1 MSITLSRAEVR
12 QASKQLAKR
21 RRRGF
26 RSWWRRMREL
36 REESRQYPG
45 PRGWR
50 GRGTGRAVAVEPSVE
65 VLGTTVQV
73 CGYWPF
79 AAGSVAP
86 LVGAPLGLHLTRGFP
101 VCADPISYF
110 LADLILNPSLFILGR
125 PGLGKSTVIRRILAV
140 YEAWGYLPL
149 VLGDLKPDHVDLIR
163 AQGGLVVEVGPGRNA
178 VNPLDRGPLTPLLD
192 QLPEK
197 ERLTALEDLRQFQR
211 SSAMALLQ
219 QAGRRPLT
227 PNEET
232 VVSRAL
238 RIVSEQLD
246 REPVFDDLLKLLVD
260 NDEEIVKAA
269 DAYGQPD
276 GVFRER
282 TQHLR
287 DVLQKLGRDGPY
299 GDTFSR
305 QTSEPITLDRPF
317 AFDLSA
323 IEQSDKDL
331 QAAVQVTCWA
341 YGSSAVSAARRL
353 AGAGIIPERH
363 HVLVMDE
370 MWRMLKSDPK
380 LVHFVDDISRLNR
393 TIGNAQIMCTHTM
406 GDLKLSDANDT
417 EVAWG
422 LVERAGMLI
431 LGGLANKEMG
441 NLATVFAL
449 SKTEADMI
457 TSWSSEATVNP
468 ETGQAASPPGMGHF
482 LLKVGKKP
490 GTPLRTVLTSVERDV
505 NNTNRS
511 WEQAS
516 ARFREMRAKALRDD
530 VAEEAP
536 ADDRSAA

>member
-1 MSITLSRAEVR
+1 MQTSGFTLNRAEVR
-12 QASKQLAKR
+12 AASRQVAR
-21 RRRGF
+21 RDRRGF
-26 RSWWRRMREL
+26 LGWWRQMKEL
-36 REESRQYPG
+36 REEALHSPTS
-45 PRGWR
+45 RGWR
-50 GRGTGRAVAVEPSVE
+50 GRGTGHAVAVEPSLE
-65 VLGTTVQV
+65 VMGTTVQV

-86 LVGAPLGLHLTRGFP
+86 LVGVPLGLHLTRGFP
-101 VCADPISYF
+101 ICADPISYF
-110 LADLILNPSLFILGR
+110 LADLIANPSMFILGR

-163 AQGGLVVEVGPGRNA
+163 AQQGLVVEVGPGRNA
-178 VNPLDRGPLTPLLD
+178 VNPLDRGPLTGLLD
-192 QLPEK
+192 RLPEEDK
-197 ERLTALEDLRQFQR
+197 RTAMEDLRQFQR

-232 VVSRAL
+232 IVAKAL
-238 RIVSEQLD
+238 RLLSDELD
-246 REPVFDDLLKLLVD
+246 REPVLPDLLRLL
-260 NDEEIVKAA
+260 NDQHPDIVRAA
-269 DAYGQPD
+269 DAYGQD
-276 GVFRER
+276 TDALFRER

-287 DVLQKLGRDGPY
+287 DVLQKLGPEGPY
-299 GDTFSR
+299 GDLFSR
-305 QTSEPITLDRPF
+305 QTTVPIALDRPF
-317 AFDLSA
+317 AFDLSS

-341 YGSSAVSAARRL
+341 YGSAAVSAARRL
-353 AGAGIIPERH
+353 ARAKIIPEVH

-406 GDLKLSDANDT
+406 SDLKLSSMEDT

-431 LGGLANKEMG
+431 LGGLATKEMG

-449 SKTEADMI
+449 SATEEDMI
-457 TSWSSEATVNP
+457 TSWSSEATVDP
-468 ETGQAASPPGMGHF
+468 ETGQAAAPPGMGHF
-482 LLKVGKKP
+482 LLKIGKKP
-490 GTPLRTVLTSVERDV
+490 GTPLRTVLTAVERDV
-505 NNTNRS
+505 NDTNRS
-511 WEQAS
+511 WAQA
-516 ARFREMRAKALRDD
+516 ATRFRTMRARALRDD
-530 VAEEAP
+530 V
-536 ADDRSAA
+536 DDEGAAA

>member
-1 MSITLSRAEVR
+1 MSITLSRDEVR
-12 QASKQLAKR
+12 AASKQLQKR
-21 RRRGF
+21 QRRGF
-26 RSWWRRMREL
+26 LAWWRRMREL
-36 REESRQYPG
+36 REESRQFPG

-50 GRGTGRAVAVEPSVE
+50 GPGTGHAVAVEPSVE

-86 LVGAPLGLHLTRGFP
+86 LVGVPLGLHLTRGFP
-101 VCADPISYF
+101 ICADPISYF
-110 LADLILNPSLFILGR
+110 LADLIANPSMFILGR

-163 AQGGLVVEVGPGRNA
+163 AQGGDVVEVGPGRNA
-178 VNPLDRGPLTPLLD
+178 VNPLDRGPLTPMLD
-192 QLPEK
+192 QLPED
-197 ERLTALEDLRQFQR
+197 ERQTALEDLRQFQR

-219 QAGRRPLT
+219 QAGRRQLT

-232 VVSRAL
+232 VIAKAL
-238 RIVSEQLD
+238 RMLSEQLD
-246 REPVFDDLLKLLVD
+246 REPVFPDILALL
-260 NDEEIVKAA
+260 EAQHEGIVKAA
-269 DAYGQPD
+269 DAWGQAPE
-276 GVFRER
+276 VFRER

-287 DVLQKLGRDGPY
+287 DVLQKLGPDGPY
-299 GDTFSR
+299 GDLFSR
-305 QTSEPITLDRPF
+305 QTSIPIALDRPF
-317 AFDLSA
+317 AFDLSS

-353 AGAGIIPERH
+353 ARAGIIPERH

-380 LVHFVDDISRLNR
+380 LVHFIDDISRLNR

-406 GDLKLSDANDT
+406 SDLKLSAAEDT

-422 LVERAGMLI
+422 LVERAGMLV
-431 LGGLANKEMG
+431 LGGLAQKEMG

-490 GTPLRTVLTSVERDV
+490 GTPLRTVLTEVERDV
-505 NNTNRS
+505 NDTNRS
-511 WEQAS
+511 WAQAA
-516 ARFREMRAKALRDD
+516 ARFREMRVKALRDD
-530 VAEEAP
+530 VVEEAP
-536 ADDRSAA
+536 TEDRSAA